1 MGRFSGE
8 KVHGESHAGRVREQ
22 PNRERTNMFHNP
34 TTDPLSESSEDL
46 SPPATDS
53 LTPSPYYLVR
63 SNLPGLCFE
72 IENPDTKPPV
82 VSFNF
87 TGDDD

>member
-1 MGRFSGE
+1 
-8 KVHGESHAGRVREQ
+8 
-22 PNRERTNMFHNP
+22 MFHTP
-34 TTDPLSESSEDL
+34 TTGFRFDESDSEDAA
-46 SPPATDS
+46 PPATDS

-72 IENPDTKPPV
+72 IENPDTELPV